1 MADLTKRESASQLS
15 TRDPF
20 QMMRELMRWDPFRE
34 MAPFSFGPGI
44 ERGWNPSFDVRE
56 NKDGYVFKADL
67 PGLKQEDI
75 SIQLIGNRLQISGK
89 RDEEKETKE
98 DTYYAFERSYGS
110 FMRSFTLPDAC
121 DTEHI
126 RTDLSE
132 GVLTVVVPKKAEAQ
146 ARNIPI
152 SAGKKS

>member
-1 MADLTKRESASQLS
+1 MAEMTKKDNGPQLAA
-15 TRDPF
+15 RDPF
-20 QMMRELMRWDPFRE
+20 HVMRELMRWDPFRE
-34 MAPFSFGPGI
+34 MAPFSFGPAL

-110 FMRSFTLPDAC
+110 FMRSFTLPDSS
-121 DTEHI
+121 DLEHI
-126 RTDLSE
+126 KTDLSD
-132 GVLTVVVPKKAEAQ
+132 GVLTVVVPKRAEAQ
-146 ARNIPI
+146 AKTIPV

>member
-1 MADLTKRESASQLS
+1 MADMIKRENATQPS

-34 MAPFSFGPGI
+34 MAPFAFVPQALD
-44 ERGWNPSFDVRE
+44 RWNPSFDVRE

-67 PGLKQEDI
+67 PGLKHEDI
-75 SIQLIGNRLQISGK
+75 SIQLIGNRLQISGN

-121 DTEHI
+121 DLEHI
-126 RTDLSE
+126 RTDLSD
-132 GVLTVVVPKKAEAQ
+132 GVLTVVVPKKVEAQ
-146 ARNIPI
+146 ARTIPV